1 MSEQIVILF
10 IIILIDLVL
19 AADNA
24 IIIGMLDSKFEPSIR
39 KKIFF
44 WGISAAVL
52 LRIVFTLLTAYLLQ
66 IKGLKL
72 VGGLILLWVVYRLYK
87 DVIKKE
93 EKKEI
98 RLKNKKRQ
106 RELYYSD
113 PEWRERNNKRGRIY
127 YRDNAEKVFNRK
139 KNYYNKS
146 IPPGVYVIKNIVT
159 DEILYVGESS
169 VPRHRWDRHKS
180 IQENATSPISKLITS
195 GELNKDHIDISII
208 EEIKDRKERL
218 EREKYWIE
226 KLNPSLNIKK

>member
-1 MSEQIVILF
+1 METKVCIKCGEEKQLTEYYKRSK
-10 IIILIDLVL
+10 
-19 AADNA
+19 
-24 IIIGMLDSKFEPSIR
+24 DST
-39 KKIFF
+39 
-44 WGISAAVL
+44 L
-52 LRIVFTLLTAYLLQ
+52 LRNECKECV
-66 IKGLKL
+66 
-72 VGGLILLWVVYRLYK
+72 
-87 DVIKKE
+87 KKRVSQHFNNKTEE

-98 RLKNKKRQ
+98 RLKNRKRQ

-195 GELNKDHIDISII
+195 GELNKDHIDFSII
-208 EEIKDRKERL
+208 EEIKDGKERI
-218 EREKYWIE
+218 EREKYWIK
-226 KLNPSLNIKK
+226 KLNPSLNTKKK

>member
-10 IIILIDLVL
+10 QIILIDLVL

-24 IIIGMLDSKFEPSIR
+24 IIIGMLASKFEPSIR

-98 RLKNKKRQ
+98 KIDSKNKSLLSAIGTIALADISLSLDNVLGVAGAAKHHY
-106 RELYYSD
+106 ELLVFGLVLSIILMATMANAVSKIIVRYAWIAWLGLLAILIVAIDLIYSD
-113 PEWRERNNKRGRIY
+113 LK
-127 YRDNAEKVFNRK
+127 
-139 KNYYNKS
+139 
-146 IPPGVYVIKNIVT
+146 
-159 DEILYVGESS
+159 IL
-169 VPRHRWDRHKS
+169 
-180 IQENATSPISKLITS
+180 I
-195 GELNKDHIDISII
+195 
-208 EEIKDRKERL
+208 
-218 EREKYWIE
+218 
-226 KLNPSLNIKK
+226 

>member
-10 IIILIDLVL
+10 QIILIDLVL

-24 IIIGMLDSKFEPSIR
+24 IIIGMLASKFEPSIR

-72 VGGLILLWVVYRLYK
+72 VGGLILLWVVFRLYK

-98 RLKNKKRQ
+98 KIDPKNKSLLSAIGTIALADISLSLDNVLGVAGAAKHHY
-106 RELYYSD
+106 ELLVFGLVLSIILMATMANAVSKIIVKYAWIAWLGLLAILIVAIDLIYSD
-113 PEWRERNNKRGRIY
+113 LK
-127 YRDNAEKVFNRK
+127 
-139 KNYYNKS
+139 
-146 IPPGVYVIKNIVT
+146 
-159 DEILYVGESS
+159 IL
-169 VPRHRWDRHKS
+169 
-180 IQENATSPISKLITS
+180 I
-195 GELNKDHIDISII
+195 
-208 EEIKDRKERL
+208 
-218 EREKYWIE
+218 
-226 KLNPSLNIKK
+226 

>member
-10 IIILIDLVL
+10 QIILIDLVL

-24 IIIGMLDSKFEPSIR
+24 IIIGMLASKFEPSIR

-98 RLKNKKRQ
+98 KIDPKNKSLLSAIGTIALADISLSLDNVLGVAGAAKHHY
-106 RELYYSD
+106 ELLVFGLVLSIILMATMANAVSKIIVRYAWIAWLGLLAILIVAIDLIYSD
-113 PEWRERNNKRGRIY
+113 LK
-127 YRDNAEKVFNRK
+127 
-139 KNYYNKS
+139 
-146 IPPGVYVIKNIVT
+146 
-159 DEILYVGESS
+159 IL
-169 VPRHRWDRHKS
+169 
-180 IQENATSPISKLITS
+180 I
-195 GELNKDHIDISII
+195 
-208 EEIKDRKERL
+208 
-218 EREKYWIE
+218 
-226 KLNPSLNIKK
+226 